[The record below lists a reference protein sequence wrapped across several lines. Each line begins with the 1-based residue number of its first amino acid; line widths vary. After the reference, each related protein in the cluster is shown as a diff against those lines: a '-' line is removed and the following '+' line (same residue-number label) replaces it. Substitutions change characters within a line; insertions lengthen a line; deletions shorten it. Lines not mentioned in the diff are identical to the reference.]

1 MLSCSNI
8 QRFEYHCAIGT
19 VMGPDAAF
27 EDCIWSDDALQGD
40 NPHEELSVRLAV
52 MLNKMFDLLYCH
64 RFRFCAWS
72 GTMTNIPCRA
82 FMSSLCRSRMIVV
95 FLLSQK
101 IREKERGR
109 EKESVEE
116 KKRSRDE
123 RRRDASAEKGW
134 ENARLLFMGY
144 LIRSLIAQR

>member
-1 MLSCSNI
+1 
-8 QRFEYHCAIGT
+8 
-19 VMGPDAAF
+19 
-27 EDCIWSDDALQGD
+27 
-40 NPHEELSVRLAV
+40 
-52 MLNKMFDLLYCH
+52 
-64 RFRFCAWS
+64 
-72 GTMTNIPCRA
+72 
-82 FMSSLCRSRMIVV
+82 MIVV